1 MFKILLSASK
11 QSPCDSPHISTTLTP
26 LDSDSAFF
34 YGMKIL
40 VDVAALIDFKF
51 SPYLPITRPTY
62 LSGTSTVRSGGP
74 KGDFSPI

>member
-1 MFKILLSASK
+1 
-11 QSPCDSPHISTTLTP
+11 
-26 LDSDSAFF
+26 
-34 YGMKIL
+34 MKIL